1 MIYVLLAGFAAF
13 MWGSWMQVTK
23 HLKDYPL
30 PAFVYLLYF
39 FSFLVV
45 SIISLIYHKVVLES
59 SIISEILT
67 NLELSLLLLICGAL
81 FSNGMLIQLNYMS
94 KIGMVLVTS
103 ISSAFTT
110 ILGVFVT
117 VMIGGLP
124 ENVSVGLIIVSMIF
138 MLVAGYICQYAGVKR
153 DAELGIESEV
163 SSGSLKYVLF
173 ILIGNIMQT
182 AYVFGYSVG
191 TKTVVRDYGF
201 SPFVVVTILALGSFI
216 GVHFSVPFML
226 KKINFKFKD
235 IFSNTRVVFFG
246 LISGAAHYGGN
257 LLNVIATAS
266 ISAPI
271 AFLIGKTVDF
281 WTYLWGLW
289 YGEFRG
295 SSKKTMKILY
305 SGFLVYIFGV
315 FLLMYSIYLF

>member
-23 HLKDYPL
+23 HLNDYPL

-45 SIISLIYHKVVLES
+45 SIVSFIYHGVVLDS
-59 SIISEILT
+59 SILNEIST
-67 NLELSLLLLICGAL
+67 NVELSILLLICGAL

-110 ILGVFVT
+110 IFGVLVT
-117 VMIGGLP
+117 VMVGGLP
-124 ENVSVGLIIVSMIF
+124 ENVSVGLIIFSMFF
-138 MLVAGYICQYAGVKR
+138 MLLAGYICQYAGVKR
-153 DAELGIESEV
+153 DTELGIKSEV
-163 SSGSLKYVLF
+163 SSGSIKYIF
-173 ILIGNIMQT
+173 YILIGNIMQT

-191 TKTVVRDYGF
+191 TKTVVREYGF

-216 GVHFSVPFML
+216 GVHFSIPFIL
-226 KKINFKFKD
+226 KKLNFKFKD
-235 IFSNTRVVFFG
+235 IFLNARVVFYG
-246 LISGAAHYGGN
+246 LISGTAHYGGN

-281 WTYLWGLW
+281 WTYLWGLL

-305 SGFLVYIFGV
+305 SGFIVYIVGIL
-315 FLLMYSIYLF
+315 LLMYSIYLF